1 MDLRAM
7 GPRPN
12 TSKPHKENGHTVYP
26 YLLRGL
32 KFTRPNQVWAM
43 DITYVPIEGGH
54 IFGSYY

>member
-1 MDLRAM
+1 M

-43 DITYVPIEGGH
+43 DITYVPIESGH
-54 IFGSYY
+54 ISGSYY